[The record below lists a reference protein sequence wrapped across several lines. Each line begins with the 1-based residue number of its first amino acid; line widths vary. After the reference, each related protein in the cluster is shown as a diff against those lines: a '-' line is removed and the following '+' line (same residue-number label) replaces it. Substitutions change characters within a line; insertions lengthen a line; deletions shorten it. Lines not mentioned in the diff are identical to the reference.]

1 MNYFFFKIRINGNKT
16 YFQSKIVKMIQI
28 RSLTEKNTKII
39 MLSPKEQKYF
49 WEIII
54 KILPVDG
61 V

>member
-1 MNYFFFKIRINGNKT
+1 MNYFFIKIRINGNRK

-28 RSLTEKNTKII
+28 RSLSGKNTKII

-54 KILPVDG
+54 KSLTVDG